1 MITVKPIN
9 KFKTYKF
16 DAAPFFFFIDIFP
29 PDYSNVNKPNLANLI
44 NSIGTNPIMPLPMR
58 VDRVFNGERS
68 VLIRPKEPVSFPITE
83 DLTAIIDPLQ
93 FLKFG
98 FEKLI
103 YYTEVRSREKFFLSL
118 SLERVSKWWQ
128 FTKYLY
134 ASLST
139 LEDDFSAFLRAYM
152 HTIIRAKIIGGDLIE
167 AANDYCQI
175 LSDLCRK
182 RLEQNSI
189 ITQVEGKQ
197 ENVKMYREKEATYYR
212 KFKKSK
218 EVEYHPELIDIE
230 ICDLSKIGFSLE
242 NNDRTSIIK
251 TLKNSVIKYIP
262 LLFYDDLLECML
274 QNKKRLENGG
284 NDLIDPS
291 FLLESGVIITKNAE
305 DLETINMENYSW
317 WNNFDNIK
325 FEAFLESI
333 KKIQGD
339 YIRSLVPEEYKSWK
353 RRI

>member
-1 MITVKPIN
+1 VITIKPVN
-9 KFKTYKF
+9 KFKTYKY

-29 PDYSNVNKPNLANLI
+29 PDYINLSKPNLANLI

-83 DLTAIIDPLQ
+83 DLTTIIDPLQ

-98 FEKLI
+98 FEKLL
-103 YYTEVRSREKFFLSL
+103 YFTEIRSRENFFLSL
-118 SLERVSKWWQ
+118 TLERVSKWWQ

-134 ASLST
+134 ANLST

-152 HTIIRAKIIGGDLIE
+152 HTIIRAKVLGDDLIE
-167 AANDYCQI
+167 ASIEYCQI

-189 ITQVEGKQ
+189 IAEVEGKH
-197 ENVKMYREKEATYYR
+197 ENVKMYKEKEATYYR

-218 EVEYHPELIDIE
+218 ETEYHPELIDIE
-230 ICDLSKIGFSLE
+230 ICDLSKIGFNSE
-242 NNDRTSIIK
+242 NNDRASLIHELNNSI
-251 TLKNSVIKYIP
+251 IKYIP
-262 LLFYDDLLECML
+262 ILFYDDLLECML
-274 QNKKRLENGG
+274 QNIKRLENEGKE
-284 NDLIDPS
+284 LIDPS
-291 FLLESGVIITKNAE
+291 FLLDKDIIITKNSKE
-305 DLETINMENYSW
+305 MENFNMESYTW

-325 FEAFLESI
+325 FEPFLESI
-333 KKIQGD
+333 KKIQGE
-339 YIRSLVPEEYKSWK
+339 YIRSLLPEESKTWK